1 VVLSSTW
8 VSRLPLWNNL
18 LVFTIS
24 YSFDAEVQE
33 KFGNLMLQARTT
45 QLAPWVDKPTSSLAL
60 IILLDQLPRNV
71 WRNSL
76 NAFHS
81 DAKALDVASR
91 SIVKGFD
98 REVTPWQQLFFYL
111 PFMHGE
117 SVVSQ
122 VAGISL
128 LEGAVQRVNDSES
141 AEAKCLSMGLDS
153 AKKHAVPI
161 SKFGRFPGR
170 NVALGRDTTEEEA
183 AFLKEFPGGF

>member
-1 VVLSSTW
+1 M
-8 VSRLPLWNNL
+8 
-18 LVFTIS
+18 FTIL

-33 KFGNLMLQARTT
+33 KFGNLMLLARTT
-45 QLAPWVDKPTSSLAL
+45 QLDPWVEKATSSLAL

-71 WRNSL
+71 WRNSPD
-76 NAFHS
+76 AFSS

-98 REVTPWQQLFFYL
+98 REVTPWQQLFFYV

-117 SVVSQ
+117 SILSQ
-122 VAGISL
+122 VASISL
-128 LEGAVQRVNDSES
+128 LEGAVARVHGSES
-141 AEAKCLSMGLDS
+141 AEAKCLSIGLDS

-170 NVALGRDTTEEEA
+170 NIALGRETTEEEA
-183 AFLKEFPGGF
+183 AFLKTFPGGI